1 MPRKKIDG
9 VSQGD
14 AGKYCLLT
22 NLELAPN
29 ARDHLDPERFD
40 EIKAQIKAH
49 GGVHTPLKCSVKSGD
64 TGLIVWDGQRR
75 YRAAVDL
82 GLERVPV
89 LIMRGN
95 ECDHILAAGT
105 GEGETHDLVSQIRWV
120 QMAVN
125 AGAQQKRI
133 AETRGVSSTW
143 VSQRVKLAALSEMAR
158 VALREG
164 VVTMTLAL
172 KMASKPE
179 AQQNDKIN
187 SIRAAKKNGAKR
199 PGSLPPKRPS
209 IKSCRNV
216 SEKFEAASGVSQ
228 TQIEA
233 FQDGVNWAA
242 GELATDV
249 MAEKYGLE
257 L

>member
-1 MPRKKIDG
+1 MPRKKIEG

-29 ARDHLDPERFD
+29 ARDHLDPERF
-40 EIKAQIKAH
+40 EELKAQIKAH
-49 GGVHTPLKCSVKSGD
+49 GGVHTPLKCSVKPGD
-64 TGLIVWDGQRR
+64 MGLIVWDGQRR
-75 YRAAVDL
+75 YRAAVDM

-105 GEGETHDLVSQIRWV
+105 GEGETHDLVAQIRWV
-120 QMAVN
+120 QMATN
-125 AGAQQKRI
+125 AGAPQTRI
-133 AETRGVSSTW
+133 AETRGVSPAW
-143 VSQRVKLAALSEMAR
+143 VSQRVKLASLSEVAR
-158 VALREG
+158 GALREG
-164 VVTMTLAL
+164 VLTMSLAL
-172 KMASKPE
+172 KLATKSE
-179 AQQNDKIN
+179 AQQDEKIN
-187 SIRAAKKNGAKR
+187 SIREAEKNGVKR

-216 SEKFEAASGVSQ
+216 SEKFEGASGVSQ

-233 FQDGVNWAA
+233 FQDGVKWAS
-242 GELATDV
+242 GELSKDDLV
-249 MAEKYGLE
+249 KKYEME